1 MCFLLVCQFYIFIS
15 NQNNFVFIKL
25 DLVENDPVLQD
36 IYNISVHVP
45 LLYIAGNVL
54 FCNFNKSYVPLS
66 LLNNV

>member
-1 MCFLLVCQFYIFIS
+1 
-15 NQNNFVFIKL
+15 
-25 DLVENDPVLQD
+25 VENDPVLQD